1 MSRQTRDLQILLC
14 IAVPMTALMLLTPR
28 ENLRIERNWG
38 AVIYSPPVKLEEA
51 NDLADLLVSMG
62 LFSGNPISLKL
73 DRRGKNWI
81 LMMASRRD
89 YEEQIPRETLEAFGH
104 ELCSFAF
111 PGKTASFV
119 LIDTDFEPFDEL
131 VPPTLFPDS

>member
-14 IAVPMTALMLLTPR
+14 IAVPVTALMLFTPR

-38 AVIYSPPVKLEEA
+38 AVIYSPPVELEEA
-51 NDLADLLVSMG
+51 NDLADLLVNMG
-62 LFSGNPISLKL
+62 LFAGNPISLKM
-73 DRRGKNWI
+73 DRRGENWI

-89 YEEQIPRETLEAFGH
+89 YEEQVPRETLAALGH
-104 ELCSFAF
+104 ELCSLAF

-119 LIDTDFEPFDEL
+119 LIDADFEPFDEL